1 MTVRRW
7 GPVGMVII
15 LGVVLGAIL
24 GSFLATVAIR
34 WPREDSALRGRSAC
48 DGCGA
53 PLAAYRL
60 VPVISFV
67 AQRGRAA
74 CCGMRIDRL
83 HPAGEIAGALAGAAI
98 AAAASDPL
106 TAVAGVVFGGLLLLL
121 ALLDARHYWLPNP
134 LTAALA
140 LAGLGAGLL
149 GLQPDLAS
157 RLIGGA
163 AGYLLFAGV
172 RLGYRHLRGREGM
185 GGGDVKLFGAI
196 GLWLG
201 WQMLPLV
208 LFGAA
213 AAGLFWALILL
224 ATGRSLSGASRL
236 PFGVFLALAAGG
248 GWLALE
254 WTPMAALVQP

>member
-1 MTVRRW
+1 
-7 GPVGMVII
+7 MVII
-15 LGVVLGAIL
+15 LGAVLGAIL

-34 WPREDSALRGRSAC
+34 WSREDSALQGRSAC

-98 AAAASDPL
+98 GAVASDPL
-106 TAVAGVVFGGLLLLL
+106 TAAAGAIFGGLLLQL
-121 ALLDARHYWLPNP
+121 ALLDARHYWLPNR
-134 LTAALA
+134 LTGALA
-140 LAGLGAGLL
+140 LTGVGAGLF
-149 GLQPDLAS
+149 GLQPPIAD

-172 RLGYRHLRGREGM
+172 RLGYRRLRGREGM

-213 AAGLFWALILL
+213 AAGLFWTLLLL
-224 ATGRSLSGASRL
+224 AAGRPLTAASRL

-248 GWLALE
+248 GWLAQRI
-254 WTPMAALVQP
+254 A

>member
-1 MTVRRW
+1 MAGSDDAVMTVRRW

-67 AQRGRAA
+67 VQRGRAA

-98 AAAASDPL
+98 AAAASDP
-106 TAVAGVVFGGLLLLL
+106 
-121 ALLDARHYWLPNP
+121 LLDARHYWLPNP

-172 RLGYRHLRGREGM
+172 RLGYRRLRGREGM

-248 GWLALE
+248 GWLVLE